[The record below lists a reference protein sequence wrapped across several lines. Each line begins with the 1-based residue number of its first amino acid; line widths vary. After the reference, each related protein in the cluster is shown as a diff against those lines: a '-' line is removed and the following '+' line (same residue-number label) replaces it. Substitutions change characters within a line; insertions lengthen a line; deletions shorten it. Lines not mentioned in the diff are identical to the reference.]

1 VTRDVTESKRAEASL
16 RENELKYK
24 EVFDNAPQCIFLMD
38 VTPDGRFKCVGLN
51 PAEEKAIG
59 FLSSEVAGKFVEDF
73 LPEKAARRALPHYR
87 QCVES
92 GAIMTYEEELD
103 LPTGIRGFHTTLTPL
118 RNSAG
123 RVYRIIGCC
132 LDITDLK
139 RTQQETLARQ
149 KLESIGVLA
158 GGIAHDFNNL
168 LGSILAQA
176 ELALTN
182 VAAGAST
189 GAEIEQ
195 IKAVALRASEIVREL
210 MIYAGQE
217 AANLEP
223 LDVSHLVD
231 EMIQLLR
238 VSISKQAILK
248 TDFGQNLPRIRGN
261 AAQMRQ
267 VVMNLITNASEAIGE
282 RNGVIHVSTELV
294 KLPEAEF
301 LRLEVSD
308 TGCGMTPETQAKIFE
323 PFFSTKFAGRG
334 LGLAVVQGIV
344 RSHGG
349 AIILKSRPGQGT
361 RVQIFLPTAGP
372 AAPQIRSAEA
382 VSSGKKTS
390 GRPGTVLL
398 VEDEESLRVAVS
410 KMLRKKGFSIL
421 EAADG
426 GASLDLLRSHQTT
439 IDLVLLDATITGA
452 SSREVIA
459 EVQRI
464 RPEMK
469 IILMSAYS
477 SVMAMPSPSAPQIKA
492 FIRKP
497 FQVAELVQLLTDT
510 LSS

>member
-1 VTRDVTESKRAEASL
+1 
-16 RENELKYK
+16 
-24 EVFDNAPQCIFLMD
+24 
-38 VTPDGRFKCVGLN
+38 
-51 PAEEKAIG
+51 
-59 FLSSEVAGKFVEDF
+59 
-73 LPEKAARRALPHYR
+73 
-87 QCVES
+87 
-92 GAIMTYEEELD
+92 MTYEEELD
-103 LPTGIRGFHTTLTPL
+103 LPSGNRGFHTTLTPL
-118 RNSAG
+118 RDGAG
-123 RVYRIIGCC
+123 RIYRIIGCC

-168 LGSILAQA
+168 LGSIMAQA

-182 VAAGAST
+182 VVTGAST
-189 GAEIEQ
+189 AAEIEQ

-217 AANLEP
+217 TAHLEP

-238 VSISKQAILK
+238 VSISKHAVLK
-248 TDFGQNLPRIRGN
+248 TDFGQNLPSIRGN
-261 AAQMRQ
+261 AAQIRQ

-282 RNGVIHVSTELV
+282 RKGLIHVSTERV
-294 KLPEAEF
+294 KLPEGEF

-349 AIILKSRPGQGT
+349 AILLKSVLGQGT
-361 RVQIFLPTAGP
+361 RVQIFWPSAG
-372 AAPQIRSAEA
+372 EA
-382 VSSGKKTS
+382 VKQMCAEQPVSSARRTS

-398 VEDEESLRVAVS
+398 IEDEESLRLAVS
-410 KMLRKKGFSIL
+410 KMLRKNGFSIL
-421 EAADG
+421 EAGDG
-426 GASLDLLRSHQTT
+426 TASIDLLRSHQGT
-439 IDLVLLDATITGA
+439 IDLILLDATISGA

-464 RPEMK
+464 RPDMK

-477 SVMAMPSPSAPQIKA
+477 NAMAMPSPNAPQIKA

-497 FQVAELVQLLTDT
+497 FQVADLVQVLTDT
-510 LSS
+510 MAS